1 MRITELLLEYR
12 RDVTAQQVGA
22 RVLMAVAKD
31 TGLLPPEV
39 ESIHLKLAQMRN
51 VSDVNQLAA
60 VIKPEFQPAWIES
73 VLAAIEDRD
82 PTANK
87 AYTPWLARM
96 YAKGTLRMEDIN
108 RNNLLSIYDMGKKRR
123 RISPEHSDINRF
135 KSYRDFEDVMW
146 MTYDHDDL
154 EGNEPTDQGKA
165 SKFYEDGD
173 VTVIVPEDEAAACRY
188 GRGTRWCTAA
198 TRGDN
203 LFSHYNRSGPLYILI
218 PKKPKYQGEKYQLH
232 FQKMAFMDERDD
244 PVDLLYILTVR
255 FPQLKDV
262 FVKTWPTIIG
272 ELLWLLP
279 EKIIKDAIRK
289 IYEYMSS
296 DKQKSHYLSE
306 MAHNDEGFLSWGRN
320 SSKFDDNLSW
330 VDNYLKY
337 KPGALDNLTRQLK
350 KLLISP
356 DKLLEEAGNMELS
369 YPRMRDIPEMIY
381 EHIYQEGIYD
391 NYEIGGE
398 VIIQSLRDVSVKL
411 VGDKVYVERRDW
423 SDDD

>member
-1 MRITELLLEYR
+1 MQIRELLVEYNR
-12 RDVTAQQVGA
+12 QVTASQVGDRLIPA
-22 RVLMAVAKD
+22 MLDD
-31 TGLLPPEV
+31 TGFLPDQLEDV
-39 ESIHLKLAQMRN
+39 RQSIGN
-51 VSDVNQLAA
+51 INQLDA
-60 VIKPEFQPAWIES
+60 VRKQQITMAI
-73 VLAAIEDRD
+73 LAAIEERD

-87 AYTPWLARM
+87 AYTPWLAKM

-108 RNNLLSIYDMGKKRR
+108 RDDMLRLYDIAKRR
-123 RISPEHSDINRF
+123 RMLQANHTDINRF
-135 KSYRDFEDVMW
+135 KSYREFEFTMFE
-146 MTYDHDDL
+146 TYNNL
-154 EGNEPTDQGKA
+154 EAVEQGREQKEGKA

-188 GRGTRWCTAA
+188 GRGTQWCTAA
-198 TRGDN
+198 TRGN
-203 LFSHYNRSGPLYILI
+203 NFFSQYNRSGPLYILI

-232 FQKMAFMDERDD
+232 FQKMTFMDEKDD
-244 PVDLLYILTVR
+244 PVELLYILTVR

-262 FVKTWPTIIG
+262 FVKTWPSIIG

-279 EKIIKDAIRK
+279 EKIIKNAIRK

-306 MAHNDEGFLSWGRN
+306 MAHFDEGFLSWGRN
-320 SSKFDDNLSW
+320 SGKFDNTLSW
-330 VDNYLKY
+330 TDNYLKY

-411 VGDKVYVERRDW
+411 VGDTVYVERRDW